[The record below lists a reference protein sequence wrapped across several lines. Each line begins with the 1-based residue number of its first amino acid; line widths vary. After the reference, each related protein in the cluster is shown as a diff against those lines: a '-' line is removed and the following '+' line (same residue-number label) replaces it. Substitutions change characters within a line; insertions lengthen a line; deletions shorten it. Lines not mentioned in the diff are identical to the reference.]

1 MAGGTFG
8 PWGAVLK
15 TLAHFPQ
22 DFADAKRKALLQE
35 GQFFRNEILKGIREQ
50 APGGKQ
56 FKPLSP
62 ATLAMRK
69 FFGIH
74 GTKAL
79 IEHGDLRNSIV
90 VQAIGDEVFVGIL
103 RTAKGADGRSLVDVA
118 KIQEEGS
125 KPIVVKITPK
135 MAALLHAAFRE
146 AGGSMNRMGPPPKS
160 TGILIVQIPARPF
173 FGPVFEKHGNPEAA
187 SERFAE
193 RFRKAMAGKGVW
205 DTVGGAVVE

>member
-1 MAGGTFG
+1 MAAGMVG

-15 TLAHFPQ
+15 TLAHFPR

-62 ATLAMRK
+62 ATIAIRQAFGMR
-69 FFGIH
+69 

-79 IEHGDLRNSIV
+79 IAHGDLRNSIV
-90 VQAIGDEVFVGIL
+90 AQAIGDEVFVGIL
-103 RTAKGADGRSLVDVA
+103 RTAKGADGQSLVDVA
-118 KIQEEGS
+118 KVQEEGS
-125 KPIVVKITPK
+125 KPIVIKITPK
-135 MAALLHAAFRE
+135 MAAMLHAAFRQ
-146 AGGSMNRMGPPPKS
+146 AGGMGNRMGPPPKS
-160 TGILIVQIPARPF
+160 TGIMIVQIPARPF
-173 FGPVFEKHGNPEAA
+173 LGPVFEKFGDPEQA

-193 RFRKAMAGKGVW
+193 RFRKAMRGKGVW
-205 DTVGGAVVE
+205 DTVKGQV

>member
-1 MAGGTFG
+1 MDGMVG

-35 GQFFRNEILKGIREQ
+35 GEFFRNEILKGIREQ

-62 ATLAMRK
+62 ATIALRR
-69 FFGIH
+69 FFGMR

-79 IEHGDLRNSIV
+79 IAHGDLRNSIV

-103 RTAKGADGRSLVDVA
+103 RTAKGVDGQSLVDVA

-135 MAALLHAAFRE
+135 MSAMLHAAFRQ

-160 TGILIVQIPARPF
+160 TGMIVIQIPARPF
-173 FGPVFEKHGNPEAA
+173 LGPVFEKFGDPELA
-187 SERFAE
+187 SARFAE
-193 RFRKAMAGKGVW
+193 RFKKAMRGKGVW
-205 DTVGGAVVE
+205 DTVKGQI